1 MNRSEQMVHQVMPD
15 SAGRVLG
22 VLGGMGPAATAD
34 FLDKLAAR
42 TPAARDQ
49 EHIATIVYSDP
60 STPDR
65 SDAMVAG
72 GPDPAPALVRGIE
85 FLCSAGVSAIVV
97 PCNSAHFWFD
107 QMQQAATVP
116 VLHIVDAVAEQ
127 VRSTGPG
134 ITRLGLMSTDGT
146 ARSGVYQRLAA
157 HGYELMDLTDLGESS
172 PVTRGIR
179 QVKAGDLA
187 GARETLTGAAHL
199 LVERGAEGI
208 IYGCTD
214 ISAVLGPAPE
224 GVAVPVWDSAE
235 ALASAAVTYIR
246 HDRHHGGTQ
255 PEG

>member
-1 MNRSEQMVHQVMPD
+1 MVHQVMPD

-127 VRSTGPG
+127 VRGTGPG

-157 HGYELMDLTDLGESS
+157 
-172 PVTRGIR
+172 
-179 QVKAGDLA
+179 
-187 GARETLTGAAHL
+187 
-199 LVERGAEGI
+199 
-208 IYGCTD
+208 
-214 ISAVLGPAPE
+214 
-224 GVAVPVWDSAE
+224 
-235 ALASAAVTYIR
+235 
-246 HDRHHGGTQ
+246 
-255 PEG
+255 